1 MKNSEILANC
11 AGGIKIKEEWKNKR
25 ESFELMDVRK
35 LSGNFLLTILKKAD
49 KVAVGDGICVVQSF
63 EPIPLYSA
71 MADLGFEYQSE
82 KVSDDEYRVYF
93 HRTEMKE
100 ASVPGGM
107 NAPLK
112 PLAILNLKEIDNALA
127 ETVVHFWDIVWGQE
141 NPAIEMKTRLLLSL
155 ANGVGAGRFRQ
166 ATRELVKAYAAGVTV
181 AELDE
186 LFSMLV
192 WNQGVGYFASEIG
205 PSPLFGAYQLI
216 KKLEKKGT
224 SREDVI
230 KKLIEEF
237 GEKNPDVKTT
247 YTRKN

>member
-155 ANGVGAGRFRQ
+155 ANGVLESGSGILCIRDRSFTAIWCLPVDQ
-166 ATRELVKAYAAGVTV
+166 
-181 AELDE
+181 
-186 LFSMLV
+186 
-192 WNQGVGYFASEIG
+192 EIG
-205 PSPLFGAYQLI
+205 EKRYVARRCDKEVDRRVRREESRRENDLH
-216 KKLEKKGT
+216 KEKLK
-224 SREDVI
+224 R
-230 KKLIEEF
+230 
-237 GEKNPDVKTT
+237 EKN
-247 YTRKN
+247 